1 MTILK
6 EKNIDYPVVSVIVKR
21 SQGTKALVLG

>member
-6 EKNIDYPVVSVIVKR
+6 EKNIDCPVVSVIVKR